1 MTGQKRKRRER
12 KSSRWSTNFDSS
24 DMEAFYLKRERIEMG
39 HHRSHHE
46 DKFFKQNVRFS
57 KFSGGSNQP

>member
-1 MTGQKRKRRER
+1 
-12 KSSRWSTNFDSS
+12 
-24 DMEAFYLKRERIEMG
+24 MEAFYLKRERIEMG

-57 KFSGGSNQP
+57 KFSGGSNPNVYEEWERKVDQLVFSCDFKDR